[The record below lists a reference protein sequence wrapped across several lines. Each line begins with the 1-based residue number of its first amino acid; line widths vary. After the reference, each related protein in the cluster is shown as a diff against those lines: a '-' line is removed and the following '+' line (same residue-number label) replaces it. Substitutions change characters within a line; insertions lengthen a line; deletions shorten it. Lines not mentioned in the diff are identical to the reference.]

1 MISKNSTTWASYDSE
16 STKYFDDYSKLYF
29 SNVHRQLIKFL
40 PTNTEAKVLDIG
52 CGSGRDAL
60 SLARRGYRVTA
71 VEPSN
76 KMLALA
82 QKKNNHQNIT
92 WINDW
97 LPNLLTLNSNT
108 YDFVLM
114 SAVWMH
120 IAPHER
126 EISLKR
132 IGDLL
137 KVGKHLAITL
147 RIGTPD
153 TTRIMYPVS
162 VEELLKQSDKYN
174 LKPIYIS
181 RETKDSLS
189 RKEIIWKKIVFAKE

>member
-1 MISKNSTTWASYDSE
+1 MTSKNSTTWASYDSE

-29 SNVHRQLIKFL
+29 SNVHRQFIKFL
-40 PTNTEAKVLDIG
+40 PKNTDAKVLDIG

-60 SLARRGYRVTA
+60 SLARRGYQVTA
-71 VEPSN
+71 IDPSN

-82 QKKNNHQNIT
+82 QAKNNHENIL
-92 WINDW
+92 WLNDC
-97 LPNLLTLNSNT
+97 LPNLLALNKNA

-120 IAPHER
+120 IAPYER
-126 EISLKR
+126 ELSLKR
-132 IGDLL
+132 VSELL
-137 KVGKHLAITL
+137 KPGKHLAITL

-153 TTRIMYPVS
+153 TTRVMYPVS
-162 VEELLKQSDKYN
+162 AEEILRQSNKAQLN
-174 LKPIYIS
+174 PIYIS

-189 RKEIIWKKIVFAKE
+189 RKEIIWKKIVFAKV